1 MLILENHY
9 IHPHS
14 FLASLCSSFHLQENY
29 PASRGGGGG
38 GGRRGGGLVD
48 AGALEDLGDDP
59 ALALAEGAG
68 GVEADAV
75 ADVALV
81 ELVVGH
87 ELGGALHEAVVDLV
101 VEEAVHR
108 HHHRLLH
115 LVRHHHPHHPLHLP
129 LSLSLCDKP

>member
-1 MLILENHY
+1 MLILESHY

-14 FLASLCSSFHLQENY
+14 FLASLCSSFH

-38 GGRRGGGLVD
+38 GGRGRGGGLVD

-108 HHHRLLH
+108 HHHRFA
-115 LVRHHHPHHPLHLP
+115 
-129 LSLSLCDKP
+129 LSLPFVFMLIRAG